1 MLAGTLKS
9 YSENVH
15 EVSII
20 HNVSDLVNLTAI
32 HQINH
37 LILNDEQIRRIG
49 IKSLLLKL
57 FHESIDDN
65 SY

>member
-20 HNVSDLVNLTAI
+20 HNVSDLVNLTVI

-37 LILNDEQIRRIG
+37 LISNIEQIRRIG
-49 IKSLLLKL
+49 IESLLKL

-65 SY
+65 SH

>member
-20 HNVSDLVNLTAI
+20 HNVSDLVNLTVI

-37 LILNDEQIRRIG
+37 LISNVEQIRKIG
-49 IKSLLLKL
+49 TESLLKL